1 MGEWGYAH
9 SKAHISMPEDK
20 RQPSWPTERDQAV
33 ELKEVAVSQTHSY
46 PHKLTTLAG
55 TKKAT
60 EGHRAGT
67 QKTNIYLNRC
77 PTSLADAAAVIQ
89 QPFERPFTRAKRWK
103 QEPLRQW
110 MQLVACSKKF
120 FPNYFFSISDKRQGH
135 LSQTVAVVASK
146 FGYGPLLPNVK
157 QFLHLPSRL
166 HCTEWFPGSLCNWPK
181 PDGANPTKPF
191 QKIPRKHILVFKK
204 SNLPLGL

>member
-20 RQPSWPTERDQAV
+20 RQPSWPTEWDQAV

-46 PHKLTTLAG
+46 PHKLTALAG
-55 TKKAT
+55 TQKAT

-67 QKTNIYLNRC
+67 QNTNVYLNRC

-120 FPNYFFSISDKRQGH
+120 FPNYFFLFHLRQETRTSFW
-135 LSQTVAVVASK
+135 LLQWW
-146 FGYGPLLPNVK
+146 LPNLDTDHCY
-157 QFLHLPSRL
+157 QTWSSSCIFLHAYIVQNGFLEAYATGQSRMV
-166 HCTEWFPGSLCNWPK
+166 
-181 PDGANPTKPF
+181 
-191 QKIPRKHILVFKK
+191 RILQ
-204 SNLPLGL
+204 NLSRRFLESTS